1 VKEEAHP
8 AMNRKNRR
16 PDSPLPFVSS
26 SMYRAIVGD
35 IKLKKY
41 LIYLFQAV
49 EKIQWNFAI
58 PCHEIAVQNDRFRVQ
73 FDRPDQATLARSR
86 LG

>member
-1 VKEEAHP
+1 
-8 AMNRKNRR
+8 MNHKSRR

-41 LIYLFQAV
+41 LIDLFQ
-49 EKIQWNFAI
+49 
-58 PCHEIAVQNDRFRVQ
+58 
-73 FDRPDQATLARSR
+73 
-86 LG
+86 